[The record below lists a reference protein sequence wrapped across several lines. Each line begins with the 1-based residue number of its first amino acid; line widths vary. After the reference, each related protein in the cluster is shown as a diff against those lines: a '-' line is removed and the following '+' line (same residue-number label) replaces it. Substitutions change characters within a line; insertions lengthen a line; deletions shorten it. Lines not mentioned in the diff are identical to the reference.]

1 MSAAFIVL
9 LAERNRH
16 VREFLRRELVEGG
29 HRVLAA
35 GDGREVLAMLQGPDP
50 PDLLVLDLEMPYL
63 GGLEILA
70 WLREHRPTLPVV
82 IHSFAP
88 ENATDPVLQD
98 AAAFVEKSGD
108 NINNFKA
115 TIHEVLR
122 RNYPE
127 RSGAVPASG
136 SVASE
141 GRTRAP

>member
-1 MSAAFIVL
+1 
-9 LAERNRH
+9 
-16 VREFLRRELVEGG
+16 
-29 HRVLAA
+29 
-35 GDGREVLAMLQGPDP
+35 
-50 PDLLVLDLEMPYL
+50 
-63 GGLEILA
+63 
-70 WLREHRPTLPVV
+70 
-82 IHSFAP
+82 
-88 ENATDPVLQD
+88 VLQD